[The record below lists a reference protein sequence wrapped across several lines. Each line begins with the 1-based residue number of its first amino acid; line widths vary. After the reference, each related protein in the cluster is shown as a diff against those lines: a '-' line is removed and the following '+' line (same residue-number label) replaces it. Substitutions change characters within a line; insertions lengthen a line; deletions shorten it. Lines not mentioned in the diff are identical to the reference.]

1 MSNKNIVLFF
11 LMFAFIGGIEAQADS
26 LKEQCSPTPSNLETS
41 PYPAVKQAF
50 LQYQH
55 GIEPFSHVLK
65 TENHCLINELETNL
79 SNLTPTQRARM
90 LQRIERNFDELI
102 KLAISIDDSTEAINL
117 KEQKYETLAKLTKE
131 QCSPRSDS
139 TPSNFETSPYPTVKQ
154 AFLQY
159 QHGIE
164 PFSHVLKTE
173 NHCLI
178 NELEINWSNLAPAQR
193 ACLLQ
198 RIERNFDELI
208 KLAISIDD
216 STEAIN
222 LKEQK
227 YETLAKL
234 RTL

>member
-1 MSNKNIVLFF
+1 MLFF
-11 LMFAFIGGIEAQADS
+11 LMFAFIGGIEAQ
-26 LKEQCSPTPSNLETS
+26 ENTLE
-41 PYPAVKQAF
+41 
-50 LQYQH
+50 
-55 GIEPFSHVLK
+55 
-65 TENHCLINELETNL
+65 
-79 SNLTPTQRARM
+79 
-90 LQRIERNFDELI
+90 
-102 KLAISIDDSTEAINL
+102 
-117 KEQKYETLAKLTKE
+117 E

-159 QHGIE
+159 QHGIA

-178 NELEINWSNLAPAQR
+178 NELEINWSNLTPAQR
-193 ACLLQ
+193 ACMLQ